1 MKNAIMKNT
10 AVQSSVMND
19 AVTKHTLIKPRLHL
33 LLLLLALLLLAQA
46 AWAQGVSVHG
56 VVSDAAG
63 QPVPG
68 IVVSLF
74 HPANGRSAPAYSD
87 GQGRYIL
94 YAVPPLQAPYYIE
107 AYWGERLIY
116 RAPIQVQEER
126 EWHIR
131 LD

>member
-1 MKNAIMKNT
+1 MKNAVMKKSGMKNAIAQRST
-10 AVQSSVMND
+10 
-19 AVTKHTLIKPRLHL
+19 IKPQLHL
-33 LLLLLALLLLAQA
+33 LLLMLLWMLAQP
-46 AWAQGVSVHG
+46 AWAGGVSVHG
-56 VVSDAAG
+56 VVTDAAG

-87 GQGRYIL
+87 AQGRYVI

-107 AYWGERLIY
+107 AYWGDRLIY
-116 RAPIQVQEER
+116 RAPIQVQDER
-126 EWHIR
+126 EWAIR